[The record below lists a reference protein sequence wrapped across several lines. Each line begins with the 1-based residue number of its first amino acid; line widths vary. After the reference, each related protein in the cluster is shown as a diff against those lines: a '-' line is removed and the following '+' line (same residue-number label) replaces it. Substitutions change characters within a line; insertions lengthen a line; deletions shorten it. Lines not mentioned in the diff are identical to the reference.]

1 MMSANEARS
10 FLTINLV
17 QWSSGLHTCL
27 VPLHTKFKCC
37 WNPQVLLV
45 ETANGQLKKLQLTV
59 FLCVL
64 QWSNTWTNFNLQT
77 MLASQTTSM
86 VETDQ
91 KFEISLVM
99 PEDTLLL
106 SASTAEN
113 KMEWFVNLQKYILL
127 VLGIFWLLNLT
138 ERSIWIQWKL

>member
-1 MMSANEARS
+1 MGCGVVERHLEMG
-10 FLTINLV
+10 
-17 QWSSGLHTCL
+17 Q
-27 VPLHTKFKCC
+27 PTKNK
-37 WNPQVLLV
+37 
-45 ETANGQLKKLQLTV
+45 TKKH
-59 FLCVL
+59 
-64 QWSNTWTNFNLQT
+64 FNLQT

-127 VLGIFWLLNLT
+127 VLGIF
-138 ERSIWIQWKL
+138 